1 MCIVCKHVALGVCSC
16 IDMYACLWTCECL
29 RLILGSWGEE
39 GLWPAEL
46 PANHVESSRVPTRWV
61 ITCTRM
67 GCCWHSCLSSCPCSK
82 LSSPMLRYLGLET
95 QNWFTKLDSYLG
107 LPSEYSLFRI
117 SRAYSL
123 LPKDSLTQHIQ
134 AVHGNCSLLL
144 ALQ

>member
-1 MCIVCKHVALGVCSC
+1 MYSVQTCCTGCMLMYRYVCMFVNMWMPEVDIGKLGRGGSLACWATCKSVA
-16 IDMYACLWTCECL
+16 
-29 RLILGSWGEE
+29 
-39 GLWPAEL
+39 
-46 PANHVESSRVPTRWV
+46 SSRVPTRWV
-61 ITCTRM
+61 ITSTRM
-67 GCCWHSCLSSCPCSK
+67 GCCWYSCLSSCPCSK

-107 LPSEYSLFRI
+107 LPSEYSLFKI